1 MNCISDGTIRLARRP
16 FMTWEVMDCICL
28 VLDTRM
34 KEMADT
40 QALFKASL
48 FYRIPLFCPFHY
60 RTCFAQQDEVT
71 RD

>member
-16 FMTWEVMDCICL
+16 FMTWKVMDCICL
-28 VLDTRM
+28 VLDTRV
-34 KEMADT
+34 KEMADA

-48 FYRIPLFCPFHY
+48 FCRIPLFCSFHY
-60 RTCFAQQDEVT
+60 WICFAQQDEVT